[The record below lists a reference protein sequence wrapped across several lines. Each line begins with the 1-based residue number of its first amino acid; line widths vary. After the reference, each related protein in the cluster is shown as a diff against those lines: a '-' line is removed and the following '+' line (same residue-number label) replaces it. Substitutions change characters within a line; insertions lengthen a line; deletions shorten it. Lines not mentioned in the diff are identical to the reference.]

1 MFLAKSTDWIRLP
14 PNVLGAIISELLTR
28 AHIDLYKQM
37 LLGTNRRRELHR
49 GGIHINTYLQVY
61 RQCSTTQPASNR
73 QPGTGTGTGTRQAT
87 AIRVFR
93 ASGFD
98 YRASCIVYR
107 VSCIVFRVMVAS
119 SAPMQQSG
127 AERYLTQAYSK
138 QEQPLN
144 QEHLLEYMY

>member
-1 MFLAKSTDWIRLP
+1 MLLAKSTDWIRLP
-14 PNVLGAIISELLTR
+14 PNVLGAIISELLTHTHTLIQANVAR
-28 AHIDLYKQM
+28 DEPPARTTY
-37 LLGTNRRRELHR
+37 TEAVFN
-49 GGIHINTYLQVY
+49 HINTYLQVY

-107 VSCIVFRVMVAS
+107 VSCNG

-138 QEQPLN
+138 QEQPRASIRVHVLV
-144 QEHLLEYMY
+144 Q